1 MARTVIVTPSRSEDA
16 KMPNQMKI
24 YGIKTHGVW
33 GFEVPDPDPH
43 KPAHIFE
50 FKRNVRKSWHA
61 ALAYAREHH
70 AAQAEPHHAMEA
82 AHV

>member
-1 MARTVIVTPSRSEDA
+1 MARTVVVTPSRSEDA
-16 KMPNQMKI
+16 KMPGQMKN

-43 KPAHIFE
+43 KPPHVFE

-61 ALAYAREHH
+61 ALAYARERS
-70 AAQAEPHHAMEA
+70 AAQAPATQSSQEVLA
-82 AHV
+82 